1 MWNDAWRCVTLIGI
15 APLLP
20 LTMSQMA
27 CADTSPATVPMT
39 VADYVGATV
48 QIQDP
53 IGSDWRRIPA
63 ATLPAHPLVEAYQP
77 NHWIEINANGR
88 DVLISIL
95 SVDLDGGGVPG
106 VLIGPHEPLAVI
118 TGGFGCPH
126 EPPAEI
132 AGTAGL
138 GGCSK

>member
-1 MWNDAWRCVTLIGI
+1 MLTGM
-15 APLLP
+15 APLVF
-20 LTMSQMA
+20 LTMILRAHAQTA
-27 CADTSPATVPMT
+27 PAAVT
-39 VADYVGATV
+39 VADYIGATV

-53 IGSDWRRIPA
+53 IGSDWRRVPA
-63 ATLPAHPLVEAYQP
+63 ATLPAHPIVEAYQP
-77 NHWIEINANGR
+77 NHWVEVDANGK

-95 SVDLDGGGVPG
+95 SVDLDGVP
-106 VLIGPHEPLAVI
+106 VVGPVV
-118 TGGFGCPH
+118 CPH